1 MIDRPK
7 GYPSERGIELLEERD
22 ETMTDE
28 IALVLKLFVATILS
42 IVLTKI
48 TEVGEDELPR
58 TGL

>member
-1 MIDRPK
+1 MIDRTK
-7 GYPSERGIELLEERD
+7 GCPSERGIELLEEWN

-28 IALVLKLFVATILS
+28 VALVLKFFVATILS

-48 TEVGEDELPR
+48 TEVAEDELSG

>member
-7 GYPSERGIELLEERD
+7 GCPSERGIELLEERD

-42 IVLTKI
+42 IVLAKI
-48 TEVGEDELPR
+48 TEVA
-58 TGL
+58 